1 MSTHGFDAAPRRITR
16 VMQAL
21 AFLAIAAGAA
31 SAQAPGVNNQRFE
44 VTPDSAH
51 RHVGD
56 PIGLRFRVRLDERD
70 LLYDTVPRP
79 LTDLPEGVH
88 ILAVEKLRR
97 GADRIYTGQAQVAF
111 YRTGRQAV
119 PLFGLPFM
127 RAVKGVTRGIL
138 TSDSAFVEIEPLAP
152 AGNPSLKDIKEI
164 ERQPGPDARVLAGL
178 LGAAAVALVGGL
190 LSRRRRVP
198 PPVPAAKAALLPT
211 GVGPYASAL
220 ARLSEI
226 ELERWPARGEVERHY
241 EAVADVIR
249 QYLEHAHAV
258 PALERT
264 TSELRWAL
272 PPVLAEAGLGERCA
286 VLLGQ
291 ADLVKFARRQPDDM
305 AAAALVLAAR
315 DLLGAWNERARSRSA
330 TESADALR

>member
-1 MSTHGFDAAPRRITR
+1 MSAHGFAAARPGITRMMSTL
-16 VMQAL
+16 AL
-21 AFLAIAAGAA
+21 LATATGAA
-31 SAQAPGVNNQRFE
+31 SAQGPGVNNQRFE
-44 VTPDSAH
+44 VTPDSAR

-56 PIGLRFRVRLDERD
+56 PVGLRFRVRLDERD

-97 GADRIYTGQAQVAF
+97 GTDRIYTGQAQVAF

-178 LGAAAVALVGGL
+178 LGAAVVALVGGL
-190 LSRRRRVP
+190 LSRRRRAPPLAPAEGAVP
-198 PPVPAAKAALLPT
+198 PATAL
-211 GVGPYASAL
+211 GPYASAL

-241 EAVADVIR
+241 EAVADVLR
-249 QYLEHAHAV
+249 QYLEHAHAI

-286 VLLGQ
+286 ALLRE
-291 ADLVKFARRQPDDM
+291 ADLVKFARRRPDEM
-305 AAAALVLAAR
+305 AAAALLLAAR
-315 DLLGAWNERARSRSA
+315 DLLGAWNERARSRPA
-330 TESADALR
+330 VENADALR